1 MPQNNGSLFSMTSA
15 PIRSGLFVFMN
26 IRSEN
31 ECKLIVGH
39 LLFQENGCIVTW
51 TDKKGVLLYEIQNG
65 S

>member
-1 MPQNNGSLFSMTSA
+1 MTSA

-31 ECKLIVGH
+31 ECKFIVGH
-39 LLFQENGCIVTW
+39 LLFLENGCIVTW